1 MTVIQNNETKK
12 IEALISD
19 EYAEKNS
26 KIIPPPRIVF

>member
-19 EYAEKNS
+19 EYAKKIS
-26 KIIPPPRIVF
+26 KIIPPPPV